1 MCLGIPGKIIEIYE
15 ANDLHMGKVDF
26 GGVTRE
32 VCLAYVPEAQI
43 GNYTI
48 VHVGFALNVLD
59 EAEALETLR
68 LLREIGALDEELG
81 AEAAVDQIPSPSGGL
96 AAASLN

>member
-59 EAEALETLR
+59 EAEALETLQ

-81 AEAAVDQIPSPSGGL
+81 AEAAAVQIPSPSGGS